1 MNLIASLL
9 SIGLAVVF
17 ATAAIMKIRGRRSA
31 RQAVRD
37 FGVPVALA
45 GPVAIALPVAELAT
59 AAALVWPATAAWGA
73 RAAFALLAVF
83 SAGIAINLARG
94 NRPDCNC
101 FGQAAPGPIGWRTLA
116 RNAVLAGLSLAV
128 LVAADGASL
137 FPPIGDIDPTGLV
150 VVFVA
155 AGFVILAALLLNV
168 IAQNGRLLVRIEALE
183 ARAAGAAV
191 PAPKIAGH
199 PIGTPAPSFSLT
211 GLRGETMTLEALRAG
226 EMPVVLL
233 FSDAGC
239 GPCNSL
245 LPEVGR
251 WQREYASR
259 VAVAVISRGTI
270 EANRAKSSEHGLR
283 TVLLQHD
290 GEVAASYG
298 ATGTPSAVLVRPDGT
313 IGSLLAEGGPAIAS
327 LVAAVSGTAAPVHDH
342 GQCGN
347 GAAMV
352 PGSAGIGEPAPAVRL
367 PDLTGRGVDLA
378 ELSGPTLVVFWN
390 PACGFCSQ
398 MLGDLR
404 SWEEKMSPRDP
415 RLLIVSTGSVEANQ
429 ALGLRSTVVIDPDF
443 ATARAFGVSGTPSAV
458 LVDADRK
465 IASLV
470 AVGAPAVLAL
480 ASAEQAA
487 IQP

>member
-1 MNLIASLL
+1 MNVLALVVSLV
-9 SIGLAVVF
+9 LAVIF
-17 ATAAIMKIRGRRSA
+17 AAAAVLKIRSGVAS

-37 FGVPVALA
+37 FGVPAGLAGAVAVAL
-45 GPVAIALPVAELAT
+45 PIVELAI
-59 AAALVWPATAAWGA
+59 AAALVWPATALWGA
-73 RAAFALLAVF
+73 RAALALLAVF
-83 SAGIAINLARG
+83 SAGVAINMARG
-94 NRPDCNC
+94 RRPDCNC
-101 FGQAAPGPIGWRTLA
+101 FGQIASGPIGWPTLA

-128 LVAADGASL
+128 LLIPEEASPIAAIGAIAPLAVLVAAAIAI
-137 FPPIGDIDPTGLV
+137 FVIQLV
-150 VVFVA
+150 V
-155 AGFVILAALLLNV
+155 LLNV
-168 IAQNGRLLVRIEALE
+168 FAQNGRLLVRVEALE
-183 ARAAGAAV
+183 ARAAGVGTAPV
-191 PAPKIAGH
+191 PKAAGH

-226 EMPVVLL
+226 DVPVLLL
-233 FSDAGC
+233 FSDPAC

-251 WQREYASR
+251 WQRENASR
-259 VAVAVISRGTI
+259 MVLAVISRGTI
-270 EANRAKSSEHGLR
+270 EANRAKSTEHGLR
-283 TVLLQHD
+283 TVLLQRAS
-290 GEVAASYG
+290 EVAESYA

-313 IGSLLAEGGPAIAS
+313 IGSAVVEGGPAIAT
-327 LVAAVSGTAAPVHDH
+327 LVATIAGTAAPVHDH

-367 PDLTGRGVDLA
+367 PDLTGRAVDLA
-378 ELSGPTLVVFWN
+378 ELAGPTLVVFWN

-404 SWEEKMSPRDP
+404 SWEAKMSARDP
-415 RLLIVSTGSVEANQ
+415 RLLVVSTGSVEANQ

-443 ATARAFGVSGTPSAV
+443 ATARSFGVSGTPSAV
-458 LVDADRK
+458 LVDADGK

-487 IQP
+487 I